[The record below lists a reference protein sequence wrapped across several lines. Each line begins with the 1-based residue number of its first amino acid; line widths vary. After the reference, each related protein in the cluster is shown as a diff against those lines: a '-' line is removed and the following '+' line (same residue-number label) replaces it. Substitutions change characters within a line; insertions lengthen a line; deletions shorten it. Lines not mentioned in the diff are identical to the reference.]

1 MTSISRLWISAR
13 NGNKWD
19 TFYYENIREYE
30 VPECNRG
37 RQFFEAKSEDFFRA
51 ALGIGFCVFPRLDS
65 PPGCVRQN
73 RRHWADFLVPLVAP
87 LHRQYKTARTEL
99 AVICY
104 WKQGRWQ
111 LRQRLR
117 AVMFCLPVP
126 RRGTHKSPKNVCGLR
141 TYPGGCSKLGKT
153 QMIRDVRRGMVRN
166 TGFCD

>member
-1 MTSISRLWISAR
+1 MISISRLWISAR
-13 NGNKWD
+13 KDNKWD
-19 TFYYENIREYE
+19 TFYYKNIREYE
-30 VPECNRG
+30 VPECNR
-37 RQFFEAKSEDFFRA
+37 A
-51 ALGIGFCVFPRLDS
+51 AILWSKIRGFLPCRVGHRVLCLSTFGQS
-65 PPGCVRQN
+65 PGCVRQN
-73 RRHWADFLVPLVAP
+73 RRHWADFLVSLVAP

-99 AVICY
+99 VVICY

-117 AVMFCLPVP
+117 AVMFCLLVP

-141 TYPGGCSKLGKT
+141 THPGGCSKLGKT